1 MTGSLSPQGPQQV
14 AGEVVVQA
22 DRITV
27 DQQSGSGSLKM
38 GLRNLDGATVAQLQQ
53 WQQKTPGEPD
63 DAQVIDELLNLIKT
77 LLRGKPEFTLDTQ
90 AQMSQGQWQGKL
102 VLNFQDFGEA
112 NLLLDPS
119 GLLGALEKGMA
130 DVAASRTLVE
140 TLFAGTI
147 KDQLQAQAEE
157 QGQQASEQALQTL
170 AAQQVAEQLQG
181 LTAAGFI
188 RLEGDQYKSS
198 ARFEGGKLFV
208 NGQEIPLLPAA
219 GEDDSGVMEDDMP
232 LAPDGGAEEPTE

>member
-1 MTGSLSPQGPQQV
+1 M
-14 AGEVVVQA
+14 
-22 DRITV
+22 
-27 DQQSGSGSLKM
+27 
-38 GLRNLDGATVAQLQQ
+38 
-53 WQQKTPGEPD
+53 
-63 DAQVIDELLNLIKT
+63 
-77 LLRGKPEFTLDTQ
+77 
-90 AQMSQGQWQGKL
+90 

-208 NGQEIPLLPAA
+208 NGQEIPLPAA

-232 LAPDGGAEEPTE
+232 LEPDGGGEEPTE